1 MEFDVDPDVFTKAGR
16 EHLLFL
22 ALCERVG
29 ATEESKEFV
38 LVIRHRAGLPEK
50 MKFTQWIAF
59 DRRLEA
65 IIAEDVELL
74 PRRCAAAALQMGIPM
89 ERVAVE
95 VEGRHPNLLL
105 PLRALGAKELLTT
118 AEPWQRVLLP
128 IIVGEVKL
136 EIARHH
142 DVR

>member
-50 MKFTQWIAF
+50 TKFTQWIAS
-59 DRRLEA
+59 DRRPEA
-65 IIAEDVELL
+65 IIAEDIEL
-74 PRRCAAAALQMGIPM
+74 PRRCAAAALQMGVPM

-95 VEGRHPNLLL
+95 VEGRHLDLLL
-105 PLRALGAKELLTT
+105 RLRALGAEELLTT

-128 IIVGEVKL
+128 IVAGEVEL